1 MIICDKKRVMVKEGL
16 FHTLLNSSHFL
27 FHCSKWIANKFP
39 NEMKMAKEVMNE
51 EEGDS
56 TIPLHHILDV
66 AGGKGELSAR
76 MTLCHTL
83 RVRMV
88 DPRQADIYD
97 CFQKHV
103 FRSLPKKWQ
112 QKIDSQDPSQIQSV
126 IGRRFKQHVK
136 FFPSDG
142 GVNSDGA
149 SILSNKNDGSN
160 GVIDELQRDKELLE
174 AVKNCTLIIG
184 MHADGATEAIVE
196 IALHFRKP
204 FIVVPCCVFPNL
216 FRHRLVP
223 MIDDDGKECG
233 GDEAKMVPVR
243 NHEQFC
249 RYLAMKDSN
258 FVVEELPFEGR
269 NIGIWWDGK
278 HKDQDP
284 I

>member
-1 MIICDKKRVMVKEGL
+1 
-16 FHTLLNSSHFL
+16 
-27 FHCSKWIANKFP
+27 
-39 NEMKMAKEVMNE
+39 MNE
-51 EEGDS
+51 EEEDVS
-56 TIPLHHILDV
+56 KVPLHHILDV

-83 RVRMV
+83 RVQMV
-88 DPRQADIYD
+88 DPRPADIYD

-112 QKIDSQDPSQIQSV
+112 QKIDSQDPSQIQGV
-126 IGRRFKQHVK
+126 IDRRFKQHVK

-142 GVNSDGA
+142 GVDGDGS
-149 SILSNKNDGSN
+149 SIFSNNKNIVSN
-160 GVIDELQRDKELLE
+160 GVIEELQRDNELLE

-196 IALHFRKP
+196 IALQFRKP

-223 MIDDDGKECG
+223 MIDEDGKECG

-249 RYLAMKDSN
+249 RYLAMKDSH

-269 NIGIWWDGK
+269 NIGIWWDVIDS
-278 HKDQDP
+278 DQDP